1 MSYFKCPYCSFDPG
15 SHAWS
20 GVALASHKWEAHQ
33 IPGRATF
40 NSEIFYYP
48 DKKTWDESQSK
59 LREARLYP
67 VLTLLKQWAK
77 EVRKNLG
84 LSKSQ
89 FFWLT
94 LGVGLIVGYALA
106 ALFHR

>member
-1 MSYFKCPYCSFDPG
+1 MSHFKCPHCSFDPG

-40 NSEIFYYP
+40 NSETFYYA
-48 DKKTWDESQSK
+48 DKKTWEESQSK

-67 VLTLLKQWAK
+67 VLSLLKKWTRGLPK
-77 EVRKNLG
+77 KLD

-89 FFWLT
+89 LIWLT
-94 LGVGLIVGYALA
+94 LVVGLFLGYAFA
-106 ALFHR
+106 VLFHR